1 MAALYGICQEKM
13 KHIILL
19 LITTTMSAQTIINF
33 KEKPTTENWY
43 IVDDVVMGGRSSGKF
58 EITKEGY
65 GKFSGDV
72 SLENNGGFSS
82 ARYEMEPLKVSP
94 DNKIRIKLKG
104 DGSSYQFRVKANK
117 QDYYSYIV
125 KFDTTG
131 DWQTLEFALAD
142 LYPTFRGRKL
152 ELPNFDKTTIEEI
165 RFLIG
170 NKKPQQF
177 ELLLEKI
184 EVVL

>member
-1 MAALYGICQEKM
+1 M
-13 KHIILL
+13 KNIILL
-19 LITTTMSAQTIINF
+19 LRTTIMSAQTIINF
-33 KEKPTTENWY
+33 KEKSTTENWY
-43 IVDDVVMGGRSSGKF
+43 VVDDVVMGGRSSGKF

-82 ARYEMEPLKVSP
+82 ARYDMEPLKVSL

-142 LYPTFRGRKL
+142 LYPTFRGRTL
-152 ELPNFDKTTIEEI
+152 DLPNFDKTTIEEI
-165 RFLIG
+165 RFLVG
-170 NKKPQQF
+170 NKKEQKF
-177 ELLLEKI
+177 
-184 EVVL
+184 EVVMNYIQLIK

>member
-1 MAALYGICQEKM
+1 M
-13 KHIILL
+13 KNIILL
-19 LITTTMSAQTIINF
+19 LRTTIMSAQTIINF
-33 KEKPTTENWY
+33 KEKSTTENWY
-43 IVDDVVMGGRSSGKF
+43 VVDDVVMGGRSSGKF

-82 ARYEMEPLKVSP
+82 TRYDMEPLKVCPKS
-94 DNKIRIKLKG
+94 KIIIRLKG
-104 DGSSYQFRVKANK
+104 DLNTYQFRVKSK
-117 QDYYSYIV
+117 TTDHQSYIS
-125 KFDTTG
+125 KFKTTG
-131 DWQTLEFALAD
+131 DWQILEFNLED
-142 LYPTFRGRKL
+142 LYPTFRGRRL
-152 ELPNFDKTTIEEI
+152 DLPNFDKTTIEEI

-184 EVVL
+184 EVVR

>member
-1 MAALYGICQEKM
+1 
-13 KHIILL
+13 
-19 LITTTMSAQTIINF
+19 MSAQTIINF
-33 KEKPTTENWY
+33 KEKSTTENWY
-43 IVDDVVMGGRSSGKF
+43 VVDDVVMGGRSSGKF

-82 ARYEMEPLKVSP
+82 ARYDMEPLKVYPKS
-94 DNKIRIKLKG
+94 KIIIRLKG
-104 DGSSYQFRVKANK
+104 DLNTYQFRVKSK
-117 QDYYSYIV
+117 TTDHQSYIS
-125 KFDTTG
+125 KFKTTG
-131 DWQTLEFALAD
+131 DWQILEFNLED
-142 LYPTFRGRKL
+142 LYPTFRGRRL
-152 ELPNFDKTTIEEI
+152 DLPNFDKTTIEEI

-184 EVVL
+184 EVVR